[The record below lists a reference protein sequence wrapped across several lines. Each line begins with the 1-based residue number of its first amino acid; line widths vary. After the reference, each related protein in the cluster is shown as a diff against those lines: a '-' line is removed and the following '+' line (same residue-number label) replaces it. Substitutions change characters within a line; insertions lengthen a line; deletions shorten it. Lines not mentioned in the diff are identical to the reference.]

1 MLMKIKEISKDGA
14 AVWFLRDELA
24 FMIAA
29 TERALNEMDPE
40 EFDTRTGR
48 TVDYANTVLA
58 RLRIANG
65 EKKVR
70 EQLQLHQHTDQI
82 SSNFHSSD
90 KPPRERATMRVEVV
104 VDDKALVSVSDHELR
119 FLNNAINEA
128 IHGLHGVKEFERTS
142 GRTSKY
148 GRRLMHH
155 LIAANDRIEAL
166 N

>member
-1 MLMKIKEISKDGA
+1 MQIKEISKDEA

-29 TERALNEMDPE
+29 MERALNEMDPE

-65 EKKVR
+65 EKEVP
-70 EQLQLHQHTDQI
+70 EQAQLQQHTDQV
-82 SSNFHSSD
+82 SRNFHRSE
-90 KPPRERATMRVEVV
+90 KPPRESATMRVEAVAY
-104 VDDKALVSVSDHELR
+104 DKALISVSDHELR

-128 IHGLHGVKEFERTS
+128 IHGIHGVGEFERTS

>member
-1 MLMKIKEISKDGA
+1 MQIKEISKDKA
-14 AVWFLRDELA
+14 AVWFFRDELA

-48 TVDYANTVLA
+48 TVNYANIVLA
-58 RLRIANG
+58 RLRIAIG
-65 EKKVR
+65 EKEVLEKS
-70 EQLQLHQHTDQI
+70 QLRQHTDQV
-82 SSNFHSSD
+82 SSSFHSSD

-104 VDDKALVSVSDHELR
+104 ADNKALVSVSDHELR

-128 IHGLHGVKEFERTS
+128 VHGIHDVEEFERTS
-142 GRTSKY
+142 GRTGKY
-148 GRRLMHH
+148 GRRLMHQ